1 MKASFRV
8 AAPSTADYD
17 TDDNKP
23 TDQHNTLPTS
33 MTVLLVLALRTHQ
46 NPAAPA
52 NFLCTQEL
60 ADIEDRGS
68 CAAVGL

>member
-33 MTVLLVLALRTHQ
+33 MTVPPASISVPTPVL
-46 NPAAPA
+46 PP
-52 NFLCTQEL
+52 EL
-60 ADIEDRGS
+60 PSAFEGGH
-68 CAAVGL
+68 VGVGKGLE